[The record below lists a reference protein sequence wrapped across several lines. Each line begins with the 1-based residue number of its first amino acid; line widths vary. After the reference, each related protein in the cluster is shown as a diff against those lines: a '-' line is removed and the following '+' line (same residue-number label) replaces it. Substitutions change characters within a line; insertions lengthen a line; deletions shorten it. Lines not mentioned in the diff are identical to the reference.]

1 MTASG
6 KSYRTCKT
14 LDPMLTMEYIA
25 AVREAYTGPD
35 ADWSRPCYSPL
46 FADLR
51 RSAPDAGTGRHKRN
65 SEVRQ

>member
-1 MTASG
+1 
-6 KSYRTCKT
+6 
-14 LDPMLTMEYIA
+14 MLTMEYIA

-51 RSAPDAGTGRHKRN
+51 GLRIGICWNTCQHSG
-65 SEVRQ
+65 

>member
-25 AVREAYTGPD
+25 AVREALH
-35 ADWSRPCYSPL
+35 RPRCRLVAPVL
-46 FADLR
+46 QPALADLR
-51 RSAPDAGTGRHKRN
+51 VCPRRWYR
-65 SEVRQ
+65 